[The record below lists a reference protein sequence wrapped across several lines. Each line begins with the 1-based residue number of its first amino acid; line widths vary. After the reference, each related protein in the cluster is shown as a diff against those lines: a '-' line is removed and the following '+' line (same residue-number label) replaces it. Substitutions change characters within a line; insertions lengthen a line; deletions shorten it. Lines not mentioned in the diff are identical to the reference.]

1 MPKDEDILQLVSFST
16 FFFFFTVQLY
26 MSMSSPGFMCWCWD
40 CSHVGRCR
48 QPTYSIR
55 ALSRPTN
62 QAKAAF
68 LSSIYP
74 WCNCKN
80 GPIGVF
86 SRWHIYIYT
95 QTPMKV
101 ELPICLPSTSMLVD
115 YMFWLATHKNRWD
128 RIHIKQ
134 LSHGK
139 FAVLIPLTASYS
151 PQHVQAHMLN
161 YTWQQNSKNKPKNQ
175 QNLKQDLLWM
185 VFRCTLRST

>member
-1 MPKDEDILQLVSFST
+1 MPKDEDILQLVSLST
-16 FFFFFTVQLY
+16 FFFFFLLFTLCVWAAQVLCVDVEAVV
-26 MSMSSPGFMCWCWD
+26 M
-40 CSHVGRCR
+40 RCR

-55 ALSRPTN
+55 ALSRPSN

-80 GPIGVF
+80 GLIGVF
-86 SRWHIYIYT
+86 SKWHIYIYT
-95 QTPMKV
+95 HTPMKV

-139 FAVLIPLTASYS
+139 FAVPIPLTASYG

-175 QNLKQDLLWM
+175 RNLKQDLLRM
-185 VFRCTLRST
+185 VFRCTFRSI